1 MLWFHDAII
10 LARIPQFLQLST
22 PGNLHLYKEY
32 SSCYLSIRNASFHQE
47 VRLLP
52 TLEKPTR
59 ETAEKANLPPPCLGR
74 GGSSQG
80 SVLVDDLLPFISFSP
95 NEYQPPNAWQSQPQ
109 QSLCGDTIMRKLH
122 SQMNFK
128 YSSQQLN
135 LQMSVFSLSIA
146 GSPSV
151 QRQIA
156 ANTKFASRKHKLF
169 ISGV

>member
-1 MLWFHDAII
+1 MIPWCYYIGTNSPI
-10 LARIPQFLQLST
+10 LAALHTWKFPPPQRVQ
-22 PGNLHLYKEY
+22 
-32 SSCYLSIRNASFHQE
+32 Q
-47 VRLLP
+47 LLP
-52 TLEKPTR
+52 INQKCFLPSRSQIVAYTR
-59 ETAEKANLPPPCLGR
+59 ETNQRNSRESKPTSSLLGR

-109 QSLCGDTIMRKLH
+109 PSWCGDTIMRKLH